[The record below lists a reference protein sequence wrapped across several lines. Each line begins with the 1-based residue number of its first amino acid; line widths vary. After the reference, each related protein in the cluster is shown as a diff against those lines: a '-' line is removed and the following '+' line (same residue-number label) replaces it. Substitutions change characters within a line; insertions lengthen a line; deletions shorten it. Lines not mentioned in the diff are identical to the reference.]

1 MLGERINRYYL
12 QYTGTERR
20 VNDERHLNHV
30 EGVLPEG
37 AMVVID
43 SQMLGRIEK
52 IVDFKTTE
60 TTDHIRRHD
69 VPHLDWCELF
79 IVQIVR
85 VDYAIGVAPLR

>member
-1 MLGERINRYYL
+1 MLGERINRCYL

-60 TTDHIRRHD
+60 TTITSGGMTS
-69 VPHLDWCELF
+69 PILISASFSLSKSSEL
-79 IVQIVR
+79 IM
-85 VDYAIGVAPLR
+85 P